1 MAIII
6 TDECINCGACEPE
19 CPNDAI
25 YMGIEIYEIDP
36 NKCTECVGHFDAPQC
51 RQVCP
56 VDCIPLNPNYSET
69 QEQLL
74 EKYKKKIEDAHM
86 EKNQILNSEKKET
99 EIFIQ
104 ESENKFEQLILNK
117 KKSLEQK
124 LDQMK
129 VKAIKD
135 MQNISNKIALEAV
148 KKIISNSANDEK
160 MKVINQKNLEKIFIN
175 LTNTKAS

>member
-1 MAIII
+1 MFDATFWVAISFVIFCLII
-6 TDECINCGACEPE
+6 VYKKIPQVIN
-19 CPNDAI
+19 NLLDNKI
-25 YMGIEIYEIDP
+25 NEIKSEID
-36 NKCTECVGHFDAPQC
+36 NAKNLKNE
-51 RQVCP
+51 
-56 VDCIPLNPNYSET
+56 S
-69 QEQLL
+69 EQLL
-74 EKYKKKIEDAHM
+74 KKYKKKIEDAHM
-86 EKNQILNSEKKET
+86 ERSEILNSEKKET

>member
-1 MAIII
+1 MFDATFWVAISFVIFCLII
-6 TDECINCGACEPE
+6 VYKKIPQVIN
-19 CPNDAI
+19 NLLDNKI
-25 YMGIEIYEIDP
+25 NEIKSEID
-36 NKCTECVGHFDAPQC
+36 NAKNLKNE
-51 RQVCP
+51 
-56 VDCIPLNPNYSET
+56 S
-69 QEQLL
+69 EQLL
-74 EKYKKKIEDAHM
+74 KKYKKKIEDAHM
-86 EKNQILNSEKKET
+86 ERSQILNSEKKET

-175 LTNTKAS
+175 LTNTKVS